1 MSEQDLST
9 TPGLSDEQVR
19 ALVRDACA
27 APSMHNAQPWR
38 FRYLRGSGEFQLRAD
53 PDRVLPHADPDRRA
67 LHLGCGAALFNL
79 RVALA
84 HLGRSPRIRLL
95 PDPSDPDLLAT
106 VGAAAGSGDGDPGE
120 LAALHPAIPERHS
133 SRFPFEETPLPEEL
147 RAALADAARRE
158 GAELAF
164 PSPWHLEQVLDL
176 MAEAEVRNK
185 DDQGS
190 EEDLARWTRPD
201 AVSEDAAA
209 DGVPGYAFGPR
220 RRGGKAPMR
229 DFAGGRTVAADPG
242 SAEFERIPQL
252 AVLSTARDR
261 PEDWLRAGQAMQ
273 RVLLLAT
280 REGLSSSFATQA
292 LEWSDLR
299 WQLRDP
305 VSGTGVVQVV
315 LRLGYGPKGPRT
327 PRRPVPDVLDIEG

>member
-1 MSEQDLST
+1 
-9 TPGLSDEQVR
+9 
-19 ALVRDACA
+19 
-27 APSMHNAQPWR
+27 MHNAQPWR
-38 FRYLRGSGEFQLRAD
+38 FRHLRRSGEFQLRAD
-53 PDRVLPHADPDRRA
+53 PERVLPHADPDRRA

-84 HLGRSPRIRLL
+84 RLGRRPGVRLL

-106 VGAAAGSGDGDPGE
+106 VRAAPARSDDGTGE

-133 SRFPFEETPLPEEL
+133 SRYPFEETPVPEEL
-147 RAALADAARRE
+147 RAALADAAREE

-185 DDQGS
+185 EDRGS

-201 AVSEDAAA
+201 AESEDAAA

-229 DFAGGRTVAADPG
+229 DFTGGRTVAADQG
-242 SAEFERIPQL
+242 SAEFERVPQL
-252 AVLSTARDR
+252 AVLSTPRDR
-261 PEDWLRAGQAMQ
+261 REDWLRAGQAMQ

-327 PRRPVPDVLDIEG
+327 PRRPVADVLDIEA